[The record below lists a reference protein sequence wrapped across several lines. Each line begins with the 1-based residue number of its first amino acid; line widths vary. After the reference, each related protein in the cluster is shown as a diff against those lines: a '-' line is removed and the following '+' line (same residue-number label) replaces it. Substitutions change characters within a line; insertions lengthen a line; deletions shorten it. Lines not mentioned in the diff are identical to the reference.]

1 MAAYNKEF
9 MKEAIRIAL
18 DNVKDGTGGPFGAV
32 VVRDGKIIATSGNTV
47 VPDNDPTAH
56 AEVNAIRKACKQLDS
71 FQLKGCD
78 IYSSCEPCPMCLGA
92 IYWARPDHLYYASTK
107 EDAADGGFD
116 DSFIYK
122 EIALD
127 GPDRFIPFINKRE
140 EGSGEEFRLWKENEN
155 KTVY

>member
-1 MAAYNKEF
+1 MAYNPEF
-9 MKEAIRIAL
+9 MKEAIRIAVA
-18 DNVKDGTGGPFGAV
+18 NVENGTGGPFGAV

-71 FQLKGCD
+71 FQLKDCE

-92 IYWARPDHLYYASTK
+92 IYWARPARVYYACTK
-107 EDAADGGFD
+107 EDAAAGGFD

-122 EIALD
+122 EIMLD
-127 GPDRFIPFINKRE
+127 GPTRCIPFENKRE
-140 EGSGEEFRLWKENEN
+140 EGAGKEFRLWQATNN
-155 KTVY
+155 KTRY